1 MTMLLRSSA
10 TARAVIRSR
19 IRGAAVDAVSSFAL
33 ALASSRQDRR
43 CSVRSA
49 MKRISLG
56 KDPAFDRW
64 LKEGRDREKRMI
76 VAKGDA
82 SPDLSTLSARVVEAA
97 VERKRRR
104 DAWMVCREPG
114 DGSSPKY
121 VAYTEAIGELDAAV
135 DAYRKAKEGR

>member
-1 MTMLLRSSA
+1 
-10 TARAVIRSR
+10 
-19 IRGAAVDAVSSFAL
+19 
-33 ALASSRQDRR
+33 
-43 CSVRSA
+43 VRSA

-97 VERKRRR
+97 VRIAEDDRFFACATNGCSCSLDEADVCAGNVLTF
-104 DAWMVCREPG
+104 DAQWKAL
-114 DGSSPKY
+114 S
-121 VAYTEAIGELDAAV
+121 AAV
-135 DAYRKAKEGR
+135 DALIAAREGR

>member
-1 MTMLLRSSA
+1 M
-10 TARAVIRSR
+10 
-19 IRGAAVDAVSSFAL
+19 
-33 ALASSRQDRR
+33 
-43 CSVRSA
+43 RSA

-82 SPDLSTLSARVVEAA
+82 SPDLSTLSARVAEAA
-97 VERKRRR
+97 VGYVAVESADPRSWPGGP
-104 DAWMVCREPG
+104 DAWMADQETACDCGVC
-114 DGSSPKY
+114 
-121 VAYTEAIGELDAAV
+121 AAV